1 MAQIKIKTMTREELL
16 KEFPTL
22 SEYMIEKVLQPTSL
36 EQALESMRTQ
46 HIPYTQQK
54 GSVTDDESNQK
65 DVRHRCDCS

>member
-22 SEYMIEKVLQPTSL
+22 SDYMIEKVLQPTSL
-36 EQALESMRTQ
+36 EQAMESMRTQ
-46 HIPYTQQK
+46 HIPFNQQI
-54 GSVTDDESNQK
+54 GNVTSVESNQK